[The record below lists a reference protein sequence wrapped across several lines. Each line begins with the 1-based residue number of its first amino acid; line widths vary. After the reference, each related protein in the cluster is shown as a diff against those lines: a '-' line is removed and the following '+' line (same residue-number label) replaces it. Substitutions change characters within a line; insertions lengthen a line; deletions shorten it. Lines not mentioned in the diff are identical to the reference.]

1 MLSDQKQHPEW
12 EKENSLTAP
21 ADRDRE
27 DRWRPEQGVRTLT
40 ETEVSEAMKAL
51 NNNSFTDK
59 FPRVDRTYADPPI
72 PMQNI
77 GLLSFTPAKGATPNE
92 NGVFGFAKVRGN
104 YATPMEADQRAEF
117 IIRNVDSYHQIY
129 HLYVGRPFP
138 ITSSSE
144 YSAETSEVDIRREAT
159 KTVSSHIKQQKDEE
173 QKEVRE
179 MKEREEKMLAES
191 KKAREDD
198 GNGAAVG
205 GDPYEKYITLSVKK
219 AQLSWTFLEHLKKL
233 KEVRDIIIKTR
244 KEIAELDNEH
254 PDFRDKYFDKYM
266 KAREDAGLD
275 TNVREE
281 QDNFIMYMVEEA
293 VIPTIDTD
301 EVIPEIPDVK
311 VGSSTTYNKS
321 LETVEV

>member
-173 QKEVRE
+173 QKEVRD

>member
-59 FPRVDRTYADPPI
+59 FPRIDRTYADPPI

-173 QKEVRE
+173 QKEVRD

>member
-1 MLSDQKQHPEW
+1 MAAEQQHPEW

-27 DRWRPEQGVRTLT
+27 NRWRPEQGARALT
-40 ETEVSEAMKAL
+40 EPEVAEAMKAL
-51 NNNSFTDK
+51 NNTSFTDK

-92 NGVFGFAKVRGN
+92 HGVFGFAKVRGN
-104 YATPMEADQRAEF
+104 YATQMEADQRAEF
-117 IIRNVDSYHQIY
+117 IVRNVDSYHQIY

-138 ITSSSE
+138 ITSSSN
-144 YSAETSEVDIRREAT
+144 YSAETSEIDIRREAT

-179 MKEREEKMLAES
+179 MKEREEKLLAES

-198 GNGAAVG
+198 GVG
-205 GDPYEKYITLSVKK
+205 DVEVDPYENYITLSVKK

-233 KEVRDIIIKTR
+233 KEVRDIIVKTR
-244 KEIAELDNEH
+244 EEIAELDTEH
-254 PDFRDKYFDKYM
+254 PDFREKYFEKYM
-266 KAREDAGLD
+266 KARQDAGLD
-275 TNVREE
+275 MKVRQE

-293 VIPTIDTD
+293 MIPTIDTD
-301 EVIPEIPDVK
+301 EVLPEIPDVK
-311 VGSSTTYNKS
+311 VGSSTTYSKT
-321 LETVEV
+321 LETIEE